1 MKPSKHAL
9 GEHAAT
15 RLEPG
20 EPGGPSFVDDLQPVP
35 VRTRWRGWS
44 AERQREFLIVLAE
57 TGSIS
62 MACRQVAMTSRS
74 AYRLR
79 QRPDAAAF
87 ARAWDDALRIA
98 TTRLTTLAYERAV
111 RGTLTETFDE
121 HGVLVSQR
129 RVPSD
134 KLLMFLLGHLLPAG
148 RPGER
153 WPGLE
158 ALGEQRLADFPAS
171 LAALTDNDVA
181 IVPYRSQDF
190 LGDPPADP
198 ADDT

>member
-9 GEHAAT
+9 GERVESAARPRT
-15 RLEPG
+15 TPE
-20 EPGGPSFVDDLQPVP
+20 PSFVDDLEPVP
-35 VRTRWRGWS
+35 VRPRWRGWS
-44 AERQREFLIVLAE
+44 AERQRAFLIALAE

-62 MACRQVAMTSRS
+62 MACNQVAMTSRS

-121 HGVLVSQR
+121 RGVLVSQR
-129 RVPSD
+129 RAPSD

-148 RPGER
+148 RPGDR

-181 IVPYRSQDF
+181 IVPYRNEDF

-198 ADDT
+198 ADVT

>member
-1 MKPSKHAL
+1 MKPGKHAL
-9 GEHAAT
+9 GERATPAASP
-15 RLEPG
+15 EPA
-20 EPGGPSFVDDLQPVP
+20 PAPSFVDDLEPVT
-35 VRTRWRGWS
+35 VRRRWRGWS
-44 AERQREFLIVLAE
+44 AERQREFLIALAE

-62 MACRQVAMTSRS
+62 MACQQVAMTSRS

-98 TTRLTTLAYERAV
+98 TTRLTTLAYERAI
-111 RGTLTETFDE
+111 RGTLTEVFDDR
-121 HGVLVSQR
+121 GVLVSQR

-148 RPGER
+148 RPGDR

-171 LAALTDNDVA
+171 LAALTDNDVP
-181 IVPYRSQDF
+181 IVPIRNADF
-190 LGDPPADP
+190 LGDPTGDP
-198 ADDT
+198 DENC

>member
-1 MKPSKHAL
+1 MKPSKHAI
-9 GEHAAT
+9 GERAEPAAQPRPAT
-15 RLEPG
+15 D
-20 EPGGPSFVDDLQPVP
+20 PSFVDDLEPVP

-44 AERQREFLIVLAE
+44 AERQREFLIALAE

-62 MACRQVAMTSRS
+62 MACNQVKMTSRS

-111 RGTLTETFDE
+111 RGTLTETFDQF
-121 HGVLVSQR
+121 GNLTGQR
-129 RVPSD
+129 RTPSD

-148 RPGER
+148 RPGDR
-153 WPGLE
+153 WPGLQE
-158 ALGEQRLADFPAS
+158 LGTARLADFPAS
-171 LAALTDNDVA
+171 LAALTDSDTE
-181 IVPYRSQDF
+181 IVPYRAEDF
-190 LGDPPADP
+190 YGDPPHDP
-198 ADDT
+198 ADCT